1 MKGCLTIFCHEIFA
15 QGDVHIFLAE
25 KFKEAI
31 LNFLLKM
38 LSGETLCKFYQI
50 FPPKVLVYIRTDFS

>member
-1 MKGCLTIFCHEIFA
+1 MKGCLTIFCYEIFA

-25 KFKEAI
+25 KFKGSYFE
-31 LNFLLKM
+31 FFVEM

-50 FPPKVLVYIRTDFS
+50 FPPKVLVYI